1 MQLCGWEIFALSN
14 NYTTGSES
22 EASNNSS
29 SAISRREAR
38 ANSSTGA
45 LPALGTLGIERNPQ
59 PGTFDFEQMVQSLRE
74 LFEHDR
80 QVASQSD
87 ATRCGICYLHFHG
100 NELHYREEGFY
111 ACSNCERNLGQQ
123 HLSMLRKQQKL

>member
-1 MQLCGWEIFALSN
+1 MSN
-14 NYTTGSES
+14 NYTTNES
-22 EASNNSS
+22 EGGAANNGS

-38 ANSSTGA
+38 ANSITGA
-45 LPALGTLGIERNPQ
+45 LPALGTLGIERNVQ
-59 PGTFDFEQMVQSLRE
+59 SGTFDFEQMVQSLKE
-74 LFEHDR
+74 LFANDR
-80 QVASQSD
+80 QIASQSD

-111 ACSNCERNLGQQ
+111 VCSNCEHNLGQQ